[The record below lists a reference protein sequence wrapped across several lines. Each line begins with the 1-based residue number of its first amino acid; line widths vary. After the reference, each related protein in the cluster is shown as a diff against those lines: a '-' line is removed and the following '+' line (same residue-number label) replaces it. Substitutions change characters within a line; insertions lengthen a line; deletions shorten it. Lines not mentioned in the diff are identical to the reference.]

1 MPPKLPTIISTDFD
15 MMSETLMMTIG
26 YGTCLHGLWNGPIIS
41 CVNNHWILNN
51 EYISKLFSSVSVYL
65 SVHD

>member
-1 MPPKLPTIISTDFD
+1 MPPKLPTTILTDFD

-41 CVNNHWILNN
+41 CVNWFLHN